1 MKLIISLTR
10 KEVKRPLIAEI
21 VRETGILIN
30 VERAQVDSTEGELL
44 IDVPDDDSEKVIKI
58 LQSYG
63 AQVEKL
69 EDAVSRDEIECI
81 DCGACISI
89 CPQNV
94 FSFDEE
100 WYVVLDQD
108 SCILCGKCVSAC
120 PQNALSIHK

>member
-10 KEVKRPLIAEI
+10 TQVKKPIIAEI
-21 VRETGILIN
+21 VKETGILIN

-44 IDVPDDDSEKVIKI
+44 IDVPDDDAERVIKI
-58 LQSYG
+58 LKKYG
-63 AQVEKL
+63 AVVEKL
-69 EDAVSRDEIECI
+69 EDAVNRDEIECI

-100 WYVVLDQD
+100 WKLVLDQE
-108 SCILCGKCVSAC
+108 SCILCGKCVTAC
-120 PQNALSIHK
+120 PQNALSIHR

>member
-10 KEVKRPLIAEI
+10 IQVKRPIISEI
-21 VRETGILIN
+21 VKETGILIN

-44 IDVPDDDSEKVIKI
+44 IDVPDDDAQQVIDI
-58 LQSYG
+58 LKSYG
-63 AQVEKL
+63 AVVEKL
-69 EDAVSRDEIECI
+69 EDAVTRDEIECI

-94 FSFDEE
+94 FSFDDE
-100 WYVVLDQD
+100 WKLVLDQD

-120 PQNALSIHK
+120 PQNALSIHR